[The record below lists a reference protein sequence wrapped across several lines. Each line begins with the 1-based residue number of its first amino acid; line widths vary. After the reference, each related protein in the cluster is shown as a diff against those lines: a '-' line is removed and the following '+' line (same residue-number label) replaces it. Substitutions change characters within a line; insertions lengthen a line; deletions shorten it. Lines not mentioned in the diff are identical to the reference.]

1 MIRAHFGIDK
11 NPFSNEACEPLT
23 HQQEI
28 LDTLK
33 VHGQQGGFCVVMG
46 HPGTGKSVIRA
57 SLLNEAG
64 KRIMVASVS
73 RTMHTY
79 SNTVRILCQA
89 FGVEHAATHYK
100 CEKNLI
106 AEAFGLKQAGRSV
119 LTLIDDAHLM
129 EIDTLRRL
137 RLLFADF
144 PHNNNLVLFGQPQ
157 LLANLALGVH
167 EDIRSRITYSVNCPR
182 LGPDDMEAFLL
193 GQLDRCG
200 LPHSTF
206 STEALGL
213 IVRTADGLMR
223 RSRNMALSCLL
234 EAVRARKRTV
244 DLDNVNRVLMQPHW
258 REERDFDAKTPN

>member
-11 NPFSNEACEPLT
+11 NPFTSEACEPLP

-33 VHGQQGGFCVVMG
+33 VHSQQGGFCVVMG
-46 HPGTGKSVIRA
+46 HPGTGKSVIRDA
-57 SLLNEAG
+57 LLKGAD
-64 KRIMVASVS
+64 KRVMVASVS
-73 RTMHTY
+73 RTMQTY

-89 FGVEHAATHYK
+89 FGVEHAANNYK
-100 CEKNLI
+100 CERNLI
-106 AEAFGLKQAGRSV
+106 AEAVALKQAGRAV

-129 EIDTLRRL
+129 EIDTLRKL

-144 PHNNNLVLFGQPQ
+144 PHNNNLVLFGQPT
-157 LLANLALGVH
+157 LLSNLSLGAH
-167 EDIRSRITYSVNCPR
+167 EDIRSRITYSVVTPR
-182 LGPDDMEAFLL
+182 LGPDDMESFLH

-206 STEALGL
+206 IPEAMGL

-223 RSRNMALSCLL
+223 RARNMALSCLL
-234 EAVRARKRTV
+234 EAVRARKRSV

-258 REERDFDAKTPN
+258 REERDFEAKTIS

>member
-1 MIRAHFGIDK
+1 MIRAHFGIDR
-11 NPFSNEACEPLT
+11 NPFSTEACEPLA

-28 LDTLK
+28 LDTLR

-46 HPGTGKSVIRA
+46 HPGTGK
-57 SLLNEAG
+57 L
-64 KRIMVASVS
+64 ASVS

-106 AEAFGLKQAGRSV
+106 AEAFALKQAGRSV

-137 RLLFADF
+137 RLMFADF

-206 STEALGL
+206 VPEALGL

-223 RSRNMALSCLL
+223 RARNMALSCLL
-234 EAVRARKRTV
+234 EAVRARKRTI
-244 DLDNVNRVLMQPHW
+244 DLENVNRVLMQPHW
-258 REERDFDAKTPN
+258 REERDFEAKTPN